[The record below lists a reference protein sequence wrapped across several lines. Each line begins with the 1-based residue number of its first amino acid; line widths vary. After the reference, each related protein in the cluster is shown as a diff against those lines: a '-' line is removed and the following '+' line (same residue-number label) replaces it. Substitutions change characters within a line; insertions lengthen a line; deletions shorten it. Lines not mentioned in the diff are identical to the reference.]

1 MKLNLAES
9 KVEVDKIDVDKLKTV
24 PVDLSKLS
32 NVANND
38 VKKTLYDKL
47 VPKVNAVDTSRFVLK
62 TKYDIDK
69 LKLVKEIVMQTQKY
83 LILMNLLKNRWNARI
98 ENKIR
103 SISGLVT
110 NASLSVVENTI
121 PDVTNLFKKKIIMQK
136 YQMLNLNA
144 LTQLIIITLLRIL
157 LLII

>member
-136 YQMLNLNA
+136 YQMLNLNSLA
-144 LTQLIIITLLRIL
+144 QLIIITLLRIL